1 MRSRKVTRWLAVA
14 VTLVLVA
21 AAGFWAGQVALR
33 EPAAQVSAPDSS
45 VVVQVTEQSV
55 GKSLTFNVTAE
66 QPKRVLASNELTG
79 VATLVATSGRFAEGD
94 VLYAVAET
102 PVRVV
107 KGTVPFYRPMRTE
120 TTGRDVAQ
128 LKKALQRLGYLKDGS
143 GSRFDWRT
151 KRAVQQWQRKLGV
164 PQSGEVALGELV
176 AAPKLPSTLLIDDLV
191 AQLGVSWSVASG
203 SSPVRRARRCSP
215 WRYRPIRPSWCRW
228 GQPSRFTIRTS
239 RGRRPSPVRVP
250 TRMSRWCSVWPRP
263 VGALCGKQCGSLP
276 AATSYLLSEVAVV
289 PPTTGP
295 AVPVAA
301 ITTQANGTTTVQIVD
316 PAGARTERTVT
327 VTASQDGV
335 AIVTG
340 VSIGERVQ
348 VLSGSSTE
356 PVPSGQPS
364 K

>member
-1 MRSRKVTRWLAVA
+1 
-14 VTLVLVA
+14 
-21 AAGFWAGQVALR
+21 
-33 EPAAQVSAPDSS
+33 
-45 VVVQVTEQSV
+45 
-55 GKSLTFNVTAE
+55 
-66 QPKRVLASNELTG
+66 
-79 VATLVATSGRFAEGD
+79 
-94 VLYAVAET
+94 
-102 PVRVV
+102 
-107 KGTVPFYRPMRTE
+107 
-120 TTGRDVAQ
+120 
-128 LKKALQRLGYLKDGS
+128 ALQRLGYLKDAS
-143 GSRFDWRT
+143 GSRFDWWT

-191 AQLGVSWSVASG
+191 AQLGVSLVGGERIVSGASG
-203 SSPVRRARRCSP
+203 TPV
-215 WRYRPIRPSWCRW
+215 
-228 GQPSRFTIRTS
+228 FTLALQTDQAKL
-239 RGRRPSPVRVP
+239 VP
-250 TRMSRWCSVWPRP
+250 MGATLTVHYQDFAWPAAITGSGTDANEQVVLSLAAP
-263 VGALCGKQCGSLP
+263 GGGVVCGKQCGSLP